1 MSEEDLKEM
10 GERLR
15 SSMRPVENAE
25 LRRDLWPEVL
35 KKMEERSVRVPWFD
49 WVLLAGFAAA
59 VLLFPRL
66 LPALLYHI

>member
-1 MSEEDLKEM
+1 MSEEVLKEM

-35 KKMEERSVRVPWFD
+35 KKLEERSVRVPWFD
-49 WVLLAGFAAA
+49 WALVGLLA
-59 VLLFPRL
+59 VWILTFPQAI
-66 LPALLYHI
+66 PVLLYHL